1 MQAHEIL
8 KPRTRWR
15 IRRYPDQAAYERG
28 ELTPVLDP
36 ITGELLP
43 AESEIEG
50 NLLLNEGIAELHNL
64 IAATGGTKWDNTN
77 ARLGVGDSAAAEG
90 AGQTVVPGPG
100 NDASGAERLL
110 QDVPRTVRGA
120 VVDRDD
126 TEAGVGLLGQR
137 SKGLPEPTRAIPSHQ
152 HHQDARGA
160 DGVVY
165 RSGVGCRGDHRWA
178 RLRAAQPSMHA
189 VPGTP

>member
-90 AGQTVVPGPG
+90 AGQTGLQGTSKTYAGMEATYPQYAAQVTTWRAVFGGGVGNHAWNEFTVV
-100 NDASGAERLL
+100 NAA
-110 QDVPRTVRGA
+110 
-120 VVDRDD
+120 DD
-126 TEAGVGLLGQR
+126 TGKNLNRKVSAQGTKTAGQTWTLDLTITW
-137 SKGLPEPTRAIPSHQ
+137 S
-152 HHQDARGA
+152 
-160 DGVVY
+160 
-165 RSGVGCRGDHRWA
+165 
-178 RLRAAQPSMHA
+178 
-189 VPGTP
+189 